1 MENSEFKKPNWEK
14 ISLIALCAVG
24 TIILILLLW
33 NIFSRN
39 NSKMVQQQSHSD
51 LINTKDISMLSVSEF
66 VYNGIAQRE
75 KEDGSID
82 YNVFYK
88 STVKVSIDAN
98 KTEYTINE
106 KEKKVTFNFPEFTV
120 ENPVID
126 VDSFSFIPS
135 RNDLFVRD
143 AIALCRN
150 DALSEAKN
158 SEKLISSAQENLKSI
173 VEAWYS
179 PVLEGYTFEYVFKTA
194 EGGESK

>member
-33 NIFSRN
+33 NIFSGN
-39 NSKMVQQQSHSD
+39 NLKMVQQQSHSD

-98 KTEYTINE
+98 KIEYTINE
-106 KEKKVTFNFPEFTV
+106 KEKKVTFNFPEFTI

>member
-33 NIFSRN
+33 NIFSGN
-39 NSKMVQQQSHSD
+39 NSKMLQQQSHSE

>member
-33 NIFSRN
+33 NIFSGN

-173 VEAWYS
+173 IEAWYS